1 MSEEVQ
7 IHINEAS
14 VKAPEEHKEE
24 EKEAYQWDSCCMRK
38 TDSRLLTFIAS
49 FFISMILLIFS
60 CYQLT
65 RPDMD
70 CASENIYIS
79 LITLIIGVWVKSP
92 LS

>member
-1 MSEEVQ
+1 MNQEEVK
-7 IHINEAS
+7 IHINNE
-14 VKAPEEHKEE
+14 PEQQSEE
-24 EKEAYQWDSCCMRK
+24 TYQWNSCCMRK

-49 FFISMILLIFS
+49 FFISIILLIFS

-65 RPDMD
+65 RPDID

-79 LITLIIGVWVKSP
+79 LITLIIGYWMKSP

>member
-1 MSEEVQ
+1 MIPEVI
-7 IHINEAS
+7 IHPM
-14 VKAPEEHKEE
+14 PEHNNE

-65 RPDMD
+65 RPDID